1 MDAGES
7 LPFATLIGL
16 EIIEVM
22 PERAVARIKIRPELC
37 NRSGVASGGAVMALA
52 NTLGTVATM
61 AKLPD
66 GASTITIESNTNFI
80 VPVPEGDMAHAEC
93 ALIHNEQKMMVWQ
106 TKIMRADGRL
116 AAVVT
121 QTQMINS
128 AGQ

>member
-22 PERAVARIKIRPELC
+22 PERVVARLKIRHELC
-37 NRSGVASGGAVMALA
+37 NRSGVASGGALMALA

-61 AKLPD
+61 ANLTD
-66 GASTITIESNTNFI
+66 GASTITIESSTNFI
-80 VPVPEGDMAHAEC
+80 APVPEGDMVHAEC
-93 ALIHNEQKMMVWQ
+93 TLMHNGQETTVWQ

-121 QTQMINS
+121 QTQMIHS

>member
-16 EIIEVM
+16 EIIDVM
-22 PERAVARIKIRPELC
+22 PERAAARIKIRPELC

-61 AKLPD
+61 ANLPN
-66 GASTITIESNTNFI
+66 GANTITTESTTNFI
-80 VPVPEGDMAHAEC
+80 APVPMGDMAHAEC
-93 ALIHNEQKMMVWQ
+93 TLVHNGQEMMVWQ
-106 TKIMRADGRL
+106 TKITRGDGRL

-121 QTQMINS
+121 QTQMIRS
-128 AGQ
+128 ADH

>member
-1 MDAGES
+1 MDVGES

-22 PERAVARIKIRPELC
+22 PERAVARAKIRPELC

-52 NTLGTVATM
+52 TTLGTVATM

-66 GASTITIESNTNFI
+66 GANTITIESSTNFI
-80 VPVPEGDMAHAEC
+80 ASVPAGDMAHAEC
-93 ALIHNEQKMMVWQ
+93 TLVHNGKETMVWQ
-106 TKIMRADGRL
+106 TKITRGDGRL

-121 QTQMINS
+121 QTQMIHS
-128 AGQ
+128 AEQ